1 MFRLET
7 FILWHYQFGSK
18 YDTPFWKYAKSL
30 PFNPDDKFNYMLEK
44 SKGMTKLEIDQQYEP
59 NVSELYG
66 QWSYLSFKTWYENSL
81 DIS

>member
-1 MFRLET
+1 
-7 FILWHYQFGSK
+7 
-18 YDTPFWKYAKSL
+18 
-30 PFNPDDKFNYMLEK
+30 MLEK